1 MAHSDVINEIMHK
14 SEYLN
19 NYLSNA
25 PYWLIESLCVV
36 KKPKDKLI
44 VEENAKADTIY
55 ILVDGTVRAVDYRI
69 KGVAYDYMWFY
80 AVEVF
85 GSMELFFNIPKY
97 MTTLKTVTDCTFLV
111 LSREQYR
118 RWIWDDKNALQ
129 LEVGSMGKYL
139 LEQNRAGRVF
149 LFLQGMDRILY
160 MFVLEYESHKNRKSM
175 VINASRQEIAER
187 SGLSIKT
194 VNRAVKKMEE
204 NKVCIE
210 FESRSQNEGFARV
223 AVSAFISQLDP
234 TIEEIADVKT
244 AVSEA
249 VTNSIIHGY
258 ENDKKG
264 IIKIEAIISGR
275 KATIVI
281 EDYGKGIEDIDKARE
296 PLYTSRPDLERSGMG
311 FTVME
316 SFMDTLI
323 VESKKGKGTKIIMT
337 KKFS

>member
-149 LFLQGMDRILY
+149 LFLQGMDRKLY
-160 MFVLEYESHKNRKSM
+160 MFGLEYQSDKNRKSM
-175 VINASRQEIAER
+175 VI

-204 NKVCIE
+204 N
-210 FESRSQNEGFARV
+210 G
-223 AVSAFISQLDP
+223 FISR
-234 TIEEIADVKT
+234 
-244 AVSEA
+244 
-249 VTNSIIHGY
+249 N
-258 ENDKKG
+258 
-264 IIKIEAIISGR
+264 GR
-275 KATIVI
+275 KILISSEQYFKIKSYLDSIV
-281 EDYGKGIEDIDKARE
+281 DQS
-296 PLYTSRPDLERSGMG
+296 L
-311 FTVME
+311 
-316 SFMDTLI
+316 
-323 VESKKGKGTKIIMT
+323 
-337 KKFS
+337 

>member
-1 MAHSDVINEIMHK
+1 MAHSDVINEIMYK

-19 NYLSNA
+19 NYLRNA

-129 LEVGSMGKYL
+129 LEVSSMGKYL
-139 LEQNRAGRVF
+139 LEQNRVGRVF

-160 MFVLEYESHKNRKSM
+160 MFVLEYESYKNRKSM

-204 NKVCIE
+204 N
-210 FESRSQNEGFARV
+210 G
-223 AVSAFISQLDP
+223 FISR
-234 TIEEIADVKT
+234 
-244 AVSEA
+244 
-249 VTNSIIHGY
+249 N
-258 ENDKKG
+258 
-264 IIKIEAIISGR
+264 GR
-275 KATIVI
+275 KILISSEQYFKIKSYLDSIV
-281 EDYGKGIEDIDKARE
+281 DQS
-296 PLYTSRPDLERSGMG
+296 L
-311 FTVME
+311 
-316 SFMDTLI
+316 
-323 VESKKGKGTKIIMT
+323 
-337 KKFS
+337 

>member
-139 LEQNRAGRVF
+139 LEQNRVGRVF

-204 NKVCIE
+204 N
-210 FESRSQNEGFARV
+210 GFIQR
-223 AVSAFISQLDP
+223 
-234 TIEEIADVKT
+234 
-244 AVSEA
+244 
-249 VTNSIIHGY
+249 N
-258 ENDKKG
+258 
-264 IIKIEAIISGR
+264 GR
-275 KATIVI
+275 KILISSEQYFKIKSYLDSIV
-281 EDYGKGIEDIDKARE
+281 DQS
-296 PLYTSRPDLERSGMG
+296 L
-311 FTVME
+311 
-316 SFMDTLI
+316 
-323 VESKKGKGTKIIMT
+323 
-337 KKFS
+337 

>member
-1 MAHSDVINEIMHK
+1 MAHSDVINEIMYK

-118 RWIWDDKNALQ
+118 RWIWDDKND
-129 LEVGSMGKYL
+129 VGS
-139 LEQNRAGRVF
+139 
-149 LFLQGMDRILY
+149 
-160 MFVLEYESHKNRKSM
+160 
-175 VINASRQEIAER
+175 
-187 SGLSIKT
+187 
-194 VNRAVKKMEE
+194 
-204 NKVCIE
+204 
-210 FESRSQNEGFARV
+210 SQ
-223 AVSAFISQLDP
+223 
-234 TIEEIADVKT
+234 
-244 AVSEA
+244 
-249 VTNSIIHGY
+249 
-258 ENDKKG
+258 
-264 IIKIEAIISGR
+264 
-275 KATIVI
+275 IV
-281 EDYGKGIEDIDKARE
+281 
-296 PLYTSRPDLERSGMG
+296 
-311 FTVME
+311 
-316 SFMDTLI
+316 
-323 VESKKGKGTKIIMT
+323 
-337 KKFS
+337 